1 VLAHFFGTDDVNF
14 SLTSEDLPGD
24 THSFSSFAAA
34 ADEATQSVLYA
45 VVHFSFDNTASRAQ
59 GQAVTQ
65 FISQNFFQPLRGS
78 SYQQTNIVWDIPGL
92 AATVDHNLIHPWGL
106 SLSPTGQFRVSD
118 NGTGLST
125 VYDVRGN
132 PHPTTVVIPLPA
144 GGTGDTAAPTGNVRN
159 TTA

>member
-1 VLAHFFGTDDVNF
+1 PDTIGDPDWLPLLNTAPHPSYGSAHGGTSNAAAAVLAHFFGTDDVNF

-45 VVHFSFDNTASRAQ
+45 GVHFSFDNTASRAQ
-59 GQAVTQ
+59 GQAVAQ

-78 SYQQTNIVWDIPGL
+78 IYQQTNIVSDIPGL
-92 AATVDHNLIHPWGL
+92 AATVDHNLINPWGL

-118 NGTGLST
+118 NGT
-125 VYDVRGN
+125 
-132 PHPTTVVIPLPA
+132 
-144 GGTGDTAAPTGNVRN
+144 
-159 TTA
+159 